1 MELRQLEHFAAVA
14 KYLSFTRAAREV
26 HVAQSSLS
34 VSVRQ
39 LERELEASLFERTTR
54 RVALTPAG
62 RALLPTAQR
71 MLMDVHTARESIA
84 AVSGMLCGQV
94 TVGTIQALTWV
105 DLPAGLSRFHR
116 AHPGVNITLQEA
128 PVDELLDELLAGD
141 LDLAYIARDG
151 SRLPEGTS
159 VIATHHEEL
168 VVVTAHDHPLAHQ
181 HHVLLP
187 DLQQEPFVDF
197 QAGTGLQT
205 VVAQLCAQAGLDR
218 KITLRAT
225 QLQLLI
231 SLVNLGLG
239 TAIIPAPIAERTD
252 LARIRIAPPR
262 PHRTVALVARER
274 EPSNPA
280 ALALLHELHGADL
293 QRTLLLTVAP
303 AISP

>member
-71 MLMDVHTARESIA
+71 MLMDVHRARESIA
-84 AVSGMLCGQV
+84 AVSGMLRGQV

-141 LDLAYIARDG
+141 LDLAYIARDEPAARG
-151 SRLPEGTS
+151 
-159 VIATHHEEL
+159 HERDC
-168 VVVTAHDHPLAHQ
+168 H
-181 HHVLLP
+181 
-187 DLQQEPFVDF
+187 
-197 QAGTGLQT
+197 
-205 VVAQLCAQAGLDR
+205 
-218 KITLRAT
+218 
-225 QLQLLI
+225 
-231 SLVNLGLG
+231 
-239 TAIIPAPIAERTD
+239 
-252 LARIRIAPPR
+252 PPR
-262 PHRTVALVARER
+262 RARGGHRAR
-274 EPSNPA
+274 PSTRSPASCTAARPA
-280 ALALLHELHGADL
+280 AGAF
-293 QRTLLLTVAP
+293 R
-303 AISP
+303 